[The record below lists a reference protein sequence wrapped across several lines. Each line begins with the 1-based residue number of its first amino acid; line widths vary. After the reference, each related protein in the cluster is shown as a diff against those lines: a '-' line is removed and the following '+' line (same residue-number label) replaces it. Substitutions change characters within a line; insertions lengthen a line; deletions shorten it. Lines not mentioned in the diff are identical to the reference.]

1 MLPRELVPNLRG
13 GLQLQ
18 LDLIYFV
25 KLYENEDDEVEYAF
39 RAGLRFLGCC
49 CPIYKEL
56 HIKIYDRPLRLHVLA
71 YFILYLQVLC
81 PPADSL

>member
-39 RAGLRFLGCC
+39 RAGLRFIRVLLSNLQGIANENSRATLET
-49 CPIYKEL
+49 PRAGLL
-56 HIKIYDRPLRLHVLA
+56 HTISPSFV
-71 YFILYLQVLC
+71 
-81 PPADSL
+81 PPG